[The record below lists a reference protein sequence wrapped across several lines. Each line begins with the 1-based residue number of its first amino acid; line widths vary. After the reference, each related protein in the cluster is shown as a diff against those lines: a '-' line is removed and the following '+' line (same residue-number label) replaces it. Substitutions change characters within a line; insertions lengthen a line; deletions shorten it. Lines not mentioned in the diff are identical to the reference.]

1 MSSIALVGAGGH
13 GKVVAEIAELNGYNK
28 IVFFDDKYPQLEKV
42 GSWPIEGLIKNL
54 KQRSK
59 DFNEVIVTN
68 FLTGF
73 GRQRAVNENVIGS
86 DSKCDLCPLNLG
98 PSCENDIQTLSIFVS
113 RDLKL
118 HDLTLVRS

>member
-42 GSWPIEGLIKNL
+42 GSWPIEGLIENL

-59 DFNEVIVTN
+59 EFNEVIVTIGDNLTRAN
-68 FLTGF
+68 FADEF
-73 GRQRAVNENVIGS
+73 GRNQWPQ
-86 DSKCDLCPLNLG
+86 L
-98 PSCENDIQTLSIFVS
+98 
-113 RDLKL
+113 
-118 HDLTLVRS
+118 LVPRPTS